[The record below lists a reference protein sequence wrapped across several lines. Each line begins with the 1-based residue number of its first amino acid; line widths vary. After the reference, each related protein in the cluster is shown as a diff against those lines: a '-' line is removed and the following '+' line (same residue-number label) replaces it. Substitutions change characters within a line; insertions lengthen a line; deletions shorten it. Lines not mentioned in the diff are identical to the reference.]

1 MHRPVTLT
9 LHPRRI
15 VVAAGTLLAG
25 AALAAC
31 ASFSPTQTNVPYLQ
45 SDGVPA
51 NVGPIEAR
59 NLLVVA
65 QSTGA
70 TGVLSGSIINSGSSP
85 ASVTFLTV
93 ADSQG
98 SSANGTTLQLGPHQ
112 QQVITGVQ
120 FTDLKASPGALTG
133 IVLKTTAG
141 LLNVQVPVLLPTG
154 IYSTITATAGPSTAT
169 TAATTGSATTATTTT
184 GSATSGTATGTAT
197 TTGSATSVGTATT
210 STTG

>member
-9 LHPRRI
+9 LHPRR
-15 VVAAGTLLAG
+15 VAVAAGTLLAG
-25 AALAAC
+25 AALTAC
-31 ASFSPTQTNVPYLQ
+31 ASFSPTQTNVPYIQ

-51 NVGPIEAR
+51 NVGPIQAR

-70 TGVLSGSIINSGSSP
+70 TGVLSGSIINSSSSP

-98 SSANGTTLQLGPHQ
+98 SSTNGTTLQLGPHQ

-120 FTDLKASPGALTG
+120 FTNLKAGPGALTG

-169 TAATTGSATTATTTT
+169 TA
-184 GSATSGTATGTAT
+184 TSGTATAGTTAPA
-197 TTGSATSVGTATT
+197 ATSTATT
-210 STTG
+210 SATG

>member
-9 LHPRRI
+9 LHPRR
-15 VVAAGTLLAG
+15 VAVAAGTLLAG
-25 AALAAC
+25 AALTAC
-31 ASFSPTQTNVPYLQ
+31 ASFSPTQTNVPYIQ

-59 NLLVVA
+59 NLLVVT

-70 TGVLSGSIINSGSSP
+70 TGVLSGSILNSSSSP

-98 SSANGTTLQLGPHQ
+98 SSTDGTTLQLGPHQ

-120 FTDLKASPGALTG
+120 FTNLKASPGALTG

-154 IYSTITATAGPSTAT
+154 VYSTITATAGPSTAT
-169 TAATTGSATTATTTT
+169 TAATTGAATSTTGAAAT
-184 GSATSGTATGTAT
+184 GSATSA
-197 TTGSATSVGTATT
+197 GTATT
-210 STTG
+210 SATG